1 MILERRDEAAYRRLS
16 GVGLTRDWGKTFC
29 FGNADEHLPG
39 SNDVHGL
46 IR

>member
-16 GVGLTRDWGKTFC
+16 GVGLTRDGGEASC
-29 FGNADEHLPG
+29 FGDTDEHLHG